1 MQEVTVRI
9 QFNQPCPGDVKRVD
23 GKNNI
28 LAMRRDPE
36 GSVLF
41 LPTWWA
47 GIIRYAAKVLSRHQ
61 SVVKKIRWDPVVDG
75 VPKKWRRYFPVPEH
89 KPEARARYALHEAFL
104 SGDTIGVNCVL
115 PDGLSMDD
123 LWQLM
128 DVAGTYKGISSF
140 KPDEGYGTFRVEEV
154 RPRRR
159 SIDPTPPRRSSV
171 KSTQNT

>member
-1 MQEVTVRI
+1 M
-9 QFNQPCPGDVKRVD
+9 
-23 GKNNI
+23 
-28 LAMRRDPE
+28 PE
-36 GSVLF
+36 N
-41 LPTWWA
+41 
-47 GIIRYAAKVLSRHQ
+47 
-61 SVVKKIRWDPVVDG
+61 
-75 VPKKWRRYFPVPEH
+75 

-104 SGDTIGVNCVL
+104 AGDTIGVNCVL

-159 SIDPTPPRRSSV
+159 SIDPTPPRRSPV
-171 KSTQNT
+171 ESTQNT